1 MASYWPAP
9 SDIEGEGDR
18 EYIGP
23 EVLRGQFD
31 KPADIF
37 ALGMILLEIAAN
49 CVLPDNGT
57 SWQRLRS
64 GDISDVPSLTHSS
77 DSSLQRDE
85 SGDPVSNPFFG
96 NASNDTLLGSDPA
109 DEDLGFL
116 KHGISKPAKA
126 EGRVDPPNFMVD
138 RDDPQALENI
148 VQWMI
153 CPEPRQRPVID
164 QILSCGGVVWVERRR
179 RAGATVYEGTWGPE
193 DVVLG
198 TEVGGDVD
206 MLDA

>member
-23 EVLRGQFD
+23 EILRGQFD

-64 GDISDVPSLTHSS
+64 GDISDVPSLTHTS

-85 SGDPVSNPFFG
+85 SGDPLTNPFFG
-96 NASNDTLLGSDPA
+96 NTSNETLLGSDMG
-109 DEDLGFL
+109 DDDLGPI
-116 KHGISKPAKA
+116 KTINSKPAKL
-126 EGRVDPPNFMVD
+126 EGRFDPPNFMVD
-138 RDDPQALENI
+138 RDDPQALENV

-153 CPEPRQRPVID
+153 CPEPRQRPEID
-164 QILSCGGVVWVERRR
+164 QLLGCGGVNWVERRR
-179 RAGATVYEGTWGPE
+179 RAGATVYEGVWGPE
-193 DVVLG
+193 DNVLRSEG
-198 TEVGGDVD
+198 GGDID

>member
-85 SGDPVSNPFFG
+85 SGDPINNPFFG
-96 NASNDTLLGSDPA
+96 NISNETLLGSDMG
-109 DEDLGFL
+109 DDDLGFL
-116 KHGISKPAKA
+116 KPVSSKPTKS
-126 EGRVDPPNFMVD
+126 VVYPPNFMVD
-138 RDDPQALENI
+138 CDDPQALENV

-153 CPEPRQRPVID
+153 CPEPRHRPVID
-164 QILSCGGVVWVERRR
+164 QILGCGGVMWVERRR
-179 RAGATVYEGTWGPE
+179 RAGATVYEGIWGPE
-193 DVVLG
+193 DNVLG
-198 TEVGGDVD
+198 SESGDVD